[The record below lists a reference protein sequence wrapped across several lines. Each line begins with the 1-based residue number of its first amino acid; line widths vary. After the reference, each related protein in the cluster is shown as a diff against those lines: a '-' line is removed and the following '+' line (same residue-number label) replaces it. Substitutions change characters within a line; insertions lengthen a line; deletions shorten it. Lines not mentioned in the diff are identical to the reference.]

1 MENISRNKMKEKPLT
16 EIQKK
21 IIRVSS
27 KKFAKNGFQKTSLS
41 DIAKS
46 AKISKGTLF
55 YHYPSK
61 EELFFV
67 VLSQNI
73 DSAFEDEFKFYET
86 YDFKLFQDK
95 ENLFEDLNEY
105 YDLRVAKPKLIEKL
119 WLVGV
124 IESEHNP
131 KLQQMLSKKDE
142 EIVQIMA
149 EMLKFARI
157 QIGILEGFDD
167 KEILEMAQGLAAFF
181 RGMFLYK
188 IIGKSPEK
196 LKKIWVQTV
205 YNIYIS
211 KKDSPVK

>member
-1 MENISRNKMKEKPLT
+1 MEDKPLT

-67 VLSQNI
+67 VLSQSI
-73 DSAFEDEFKFYET
+73 DSAFEEEFDFYEKH
-86 YDFKLFQDK
+86 DFNLFQDRK
-95 ENLFEDLNEY
+95 KLFDDLETYYNL
-105 YDLRVAKPKLIEKL
+105 RMAKPKMIEKL
-119 WLVGV
+119 WLGGV
-124 IESEHNP
+124 IESEHNS
-131 KLQQMLSKKDE
+131 KLQQMLSKKDD
-142 EIVQIMA
+142 EIVQIMT
-149 EMLKFARI
+149 EMLKLARI

-167 KEILEMAQGLAAFF
+167 RELLELAHGLAAFF

-188 IIGKSPEK
+188 IMGKNPDEI
-196 LKKIWVQTV
+196 KKIWVQTV
-205 YNIYIS
+205 YNLYTS
-211 KKDSPVK
+211 KKPSHDK

>member
-1 MENISRNKMKEKPLT
+1 MKDKPLT
-16 EIQKK
+16 EIQRK

-41 DIAKS
+41 EISKS

-67 VLSQNI
+67 VLGQSI
-73 DSAFEDEFKFYET
+73 DSAFEDEFDFYQKQ
-86 YDFKLFQDK
+86 DFKLFQDRK
-95 ENLFEDLNEY
+95 NLFDDLRTY
-105 YDLRVAKPKLIEKL
+105 YDLRMAKPKIVEKL
-119 WLVGV
+119 WLEGV

-167 KEILEMAQGLAAFF
+167 DEILEMAQGLAAFF

-188 IIGKSPEK
+188 IMGKNPDEIK
-196 LKKIWVQTV
+196 NIWVQTV
-205 YNIYIS
+205 YNLYTS
-211 KKDSPVK
+211 KKSSQDK